1 MIDSYIRQSHGF
13 LILYDITKKNSFE
26 EVENY
31 FEKVFR
37 IKDEEKFPMVL
48 IGSKCD
54 LEKEREISFEEGF
67 ELAKKYGI
75 PFFETSAKV
84 CINIEESIFALI
96 EEIYKS
102 KQRIPSIQHQKKDC
116 LIM

>member
-1 MIDSYIRQSHGF
+1 
-13 LILYDITKKNSFE
+13 LYDITKKNSFK
-26 EVENY
+26 EVKNY
-31 FEKVFR
+31 FERVLR
-37 IKDEEKFPMVL
+37 IKDEDKFPMVL

-54 LEKEREISFEEGF
+54 LENEREISFEEGF
-67 ELAKKYGI
+67 ELATKYGI

-102 KQRIPSIQHQKKDC
+102 EQYTPSIQHQKKDC
-116 LIM
+116 LMM